1 MIDSLVPLAK
11 VTPPTCTLDLMPSYL
26 FKGITSASLP
36 STYCI
41 SRFSTILG
49 LFQQHKNILLCL
61 HPKNTISCPIPPPAT
76 APFLSL
82 HLQQNS
88 PMRSFYSLSPIPLP
102 PSLRNHHSPALL
114 WSRSEANTISLN
126 PAVNFPPSS
135 AQSSCRF
142 DKNWS
147 LPPSYMPLALDFQ
160 DLTLS
165 WISYR
170 PNCRFPVSCWSP
182 PSHLTSKWRH
192 APEFNYWASLLS

>member
-1 MIDSLVPLAK
+1 MNDSLVPLAK
-11 VTPPTCTLDLMPSYL
+11 VTPPTCTLDLMLSYL

-88 PMRSFYSLSPIPLP
+88 PMRSFYSLSPIPHP

-142 DKNWS
+142 DKIDHS
-147 LPPSYMPLALDFQ
+147 LL
-160 DLTLS
+160 LTCLL
-165 WISYR
+165 
-170 PNCRFPVSCWSP
+170 
-182 PSHLTSKWRH
+182 HLTSRT
-192 APEFNYWASLLS
+192 